1 METEIKNIIPFTI
14 TPKKSKCLGISLRKY
29 GQNLYVENYN
39 MLMKEIKD
47 LNKCTDCVFTDGKTQ
62 YIVKMSI
69 LPKSIYRFRVIP
81 IKIPARIFVDTD
93 KLILKFIW
101 KGTTPRM
108 LKRFFLKRG
117 GQSGGITLPDIKAYC
132 TATVIETV

>member
-47 LNKCTDCVFTDGKTQ
+47 LNKCTDCVFTDWKTQ

-69 LPKSIYRFRVIP
+69 LP
-81 IKIPARIFVDTD
+81 
-93 KLILKFIW
+93 
-101 KGTTPRM
+101 
-108 LKRFFLKRG
+108 
-117 GQSGGITLPDIKAYC
+117 
-132 TATVIETV
+132 